1 MGSRSDSEEQFTMDT
16 NYTPPSTLDFASQAT
31 LDALAALEGSSDPRG
46 EGGVT
51 SDAIGAKTQASKRK
65 VMSLDDETDDSDVEI
80 TPPPQTNMP
89 RRKSRFGTATG
100 KPMLQSTIDGGIGSS
115 SQACRKKK
123 HVPVKSVIRGGRRKP
138 LTQSQKGKA
147 KATTPQKKKKVEEI
161 PDFDDSLEEE
171 ELDEEEEL
179 NEEEIEMDNRQR
191 SDVWPDFTVVHK
203 PNGTM
208 KAQCNHCRNEY
219 AWHSHSHGTSGLRRH
234 RFRCKVY
241 QRKNRNQQKINFEGK
256 LHSAS
261 MIIPSFGRW

>member
-31 LDALAALEGSSDPRG
+31 LDAIAALEGNSDPRG

-65 VMSLDDETDDSDVEI
+65 
-80 TPPPQTNMP
+80 
-89 RRKSRFGTATG
+89 
-100 KPMLQSTIDGGIGSS
+100 STIDGGIGSS

-234 RFRCKVY
+234 RFRCKNC
-241 QRKNRNQQKINFEGK
+241 R
-256 LHSAS
+256 S
-261 MIIPSFGRW
+261 